1 MPTCHSRRTRPRHAA
16 RAAATAVAS
25 AAALAA
31 AASPAVALNVVN
43 EDQAVVGRQCVG
55 VVCSP
60 TDSPAFALQVHTT
73 DTPGIRLQQSGG
85 GGFNPYTWDVAG
97 NEANFFVRDLT
108 DGSRLPF
115 RIFPG
120 SPTNSVALRPAG
132 VGVGTSDPVSALEV
146 ERAGARLTV
155 TDSDTTAGDRVLAD
169 LVNRGAPLLR
179 LDDTTAGGQDWIV
192 GAGAEGAFA
201 VRDAATGSPEA
212 FLVTPAGT
220 ATARGVL
227 QQSADPAL
235 RADVQPIDGAAL
247 LARLRGLEVTSWSAA
262 GDASGARH
270 LGPSGAGFRGAFG
283 VGGDDDAIAP
293 ADLAAVALVAAQQLA
308 GETEALDAR
317 LDIAEAA
324 LARTPGGVD
333 LAPLERAVTT
343 LTGRT
348 DGLTTRLGAAE
359 RLRGENAALRRRV
372 ARLEQGRRIQAG
384 KLRTVAE
391 RQRAAD
397 RRITRLTG
405 LVEQLLAE
413 R

>member
-1 MPTCHSRRTRPRHAA
+1 MPACHSRRIRPRHAA
-16 RAAATAVAS
+16 RAAATAVTA
-25 AAALAA
+25 AAALATA
-31 AASPAVALNVVN
+31 AAPAAAMNLVN

-55 VVCSP
+55 VVCSAI
-60 TDSPAFALQVHTT
+60 DRPAFALQVHTT
-73 DTPGIRLQQSGG
+73 DTPGIRLEQSSGG
-85 GGFNPYTWDVAG
+85 GFDPYTWDVAG

-108 DGSRLPF
+108 GGSRLPL

-120 SPTNSVALRPAG
+120 SPTNALTLRPAG
-132 VGVGTSDPVSALEV
+132 VGIGTSNPASALEV
-146 ERAGARLTV
+146 NQAGARLTV
-155 TDSDTTAGDRVLAD
+155 TDSDAADGARVLAD

-179 LDDTTAGGQDWIV
+179 FADTAPDGQDWIV

-247 LARLRGLEVTSWSAA
+247 LARLRGLEVTSWSTA

-283 VGGDDDAIAP
+283 VGGGDGAIAP

-308 GETEALDAR
+308 RETEALDAR
-317 LDIAEAA
+317 LDAAEAA
-324 LARTPGGVD
+324 LARTPGGVG
-333 LAPLERAVTT
+333 LAPLERAVTN

-348 DGLTTRLGAAE
+348 DDLAARLGAAE
-359 RLRGENAALRRRV
+359 RLRRENAALRRRV
-372 ARLEQGRRIQAG
+372 AQLEQGRRTQAG